1 MSEISMIGLGA
12 MGSALARALLEAGH
26 GLTVWNR
33 TPQKMEPFA
42 ALGAETAESA
52 LEAVQASPLIM
63 VCIDNYAKT
72 NKLLGAAD
80 VAPHL
85 SGRTLIQLSTGTPAE
100 ARASE
105 AWMNECGANYLDGI
119 IEPYPDGIG
128 KADARIMVAGSKT
141 VFARTRAV
149 FDCLGGDNLYLGEN
163 IAAPATLDLASLTV
177 SLATY
182 VGVAHANRLCE
193 AEGVGVDLY
202 ASIHPKG
209 SRVREL
215 AEIVHADDYKLKSL
229 HDGASIRIW
238 EECIQRI
245 QSQARDTQMNSELPD
260 FLSSIFKRAGA
271 AGYGEEDLAA
281 LIKVLRN

>member
-1 MSEISMIGLGA
+1 MSDITMIGLGS
-12 MGSALARALLEAGH
+12 MGTALAKAQVGTGRDVK
-26 GLTVWNR
+26 VWNR
-33 TPQKMEPFA
+33 SPQKMTPLVE
-42 ALGAETAESA
+42 LGAEPAASVSQ
-52 LEAVQASPLIM
+52 AVQASPLIM

-85 SGRTLIQLSTGTPAE
+85 TGRTLIQLSTGTPAE

-105 AWMNECGANYLDGI
+105 VWMNECGANYLDGI
-119 IEPYPDGIG
+119 IDPYPDGIG

-141 VFARTRAV
+141 VFARTQAV

-209 SRVREL
+209 SRVSRLTKRKAVSPPGDTAQNGL
-215 AEIVHADDYKLKSL
+215 AFGIGL
-229 HDGASIRIW
+229 DGR
-238 EECIQRI
+238 R
-245 QSQARDTQMNSELPD
+245 
-260 FLSSIFKRAGA
+260 
-271 AGYGEEDLAA
+271 
-281 LIKVLRN
+281 